1 MPFDNDT
8 FVVLDLP
15 EPVASAVMDVRR
27 RHRDEVRMAL
37 PAEVTLTGSSGVG
50 VLEADQDRESV
61 FAVLDEIAASTA
73 PITARFGPVLHWPP
87 SLFVFSY
94 EDEEPIRALHG
105 RIAASGMRFGP
116 IPHPF
121 TPHTT
126 LRSREDPTD
135 EECQDLLNLRIPGP
149 FCLDTMSV
157 YEGGPGD
164 PVWIR
169 LLHRV
174 RLSGE

>member
-1 MPFDNDT
+1 MAMP
-8 FVVLDLP
+8 V
-15 EPVASAVMDVRR
+15 
-27 RHRDEVRMAL
+27 
-37 PAEVTLTGSSGVG
+37 EVTLTGSSGVG

-73 PITARFGPVLHWPP
+73 PITARFGPVLHWLP
-87 SLFVFSY
+87 SLFVLSY
-94 EDEEPIRALHG
+94 EDEEPFRALHE
-105 RIAASGMRFGP
+105 RIAASGIRFGP
-116 IPHPF
+116 IAHPF

-135 EECQDLLNLRIPGP
+135 EERQDLLNLRRRIPGL